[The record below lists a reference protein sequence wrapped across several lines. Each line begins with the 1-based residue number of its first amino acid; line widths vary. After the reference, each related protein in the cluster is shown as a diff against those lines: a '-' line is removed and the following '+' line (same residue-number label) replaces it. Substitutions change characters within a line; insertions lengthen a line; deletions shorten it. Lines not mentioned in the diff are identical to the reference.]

1 MQKTYLNTTEQD
13 DMSITPY
20 LVLESLPGLL
30 KDLLRVAKTDDER
43 DMLLISG
50 LTACSSVMPNVCF
63 RYGHLQKRYYPNLQ
77 TFIMAG
83 AASGKG
89 VASEALALVRD
100 IHERVPLLIPG
111 DSTYPAFFRL
121 LAEQNG
127 IGYMHESEGSVI
139 TDIWRSGAMSYN
151 TALRKAAE
159 HEPLSRNRVAGKE
172 EIACPRLSLLL
183 TGTFDQFRTLVP
195 SVQNGFFSR
204 LTMLVVRGRQG
215 FDRTIFRPLATTS
228 QGGENLSAR
237 MLRLYEALR
246 ARETPLEFR
255 LTDEQADTLGTYFE
269 REYGALVKAL
279 GDNFHPTIVRMGIT
293 TMRIA
298 CILSVLREEAKD
310 VLLCSEEDFAS
321 ALTIA
326 SKLLLHAADAYEQI
340 DGARQAAI
348 PVAKGNYQRNMLLA
362 VLPEEFTTG
371 ECIRQAGQ
379 IGICDRTTRRWLCGW
394 LEKGTLTKTAH
405 GKYLKSA

>member
-1 MQKTYLNTTEQD
+1 MQKTYLNTTEHD

-30 KDLLRVAKTDDER
+30 KDLLRVAKTDD
-43 DMLLISG
+43 
-50 LTACSSVMPNVCF
+50 
-63 RYGHLQKRYYPNLQ
+63 
-77 TFIMAG
+77 
-83 AASGKG
+83 
-89 VASEALALVRD
+89 VRD

-121 LAEQNG
+121 LAAQNG

-183 TGTFDQFRTLVP
+183 TGTFDQFRALVP

-204 LTMLVVRGRQG
+204 LTMLVVRGRKG
-215 FDRTIFRPLATTS
+215 FDKTIFRPLVVPKE
-228 QGGENLSAR
+228 GENLSAR
-237 MLRLYEALR
+237 MLKLYEALC
-246 ARETPLEFR
+246 ARESPLEFR

-269 REYGALVKAL
+269 REYGALVEAL
-279 GDNFHPTIVRMGIT
+279 GDNFHPTIVRMAVT
-293 TMRIA
+293 AMRIA
-298 CILSVLREEAKD
+298 CVLTVLREDPTNLPSGGGFPLKEGLVCGDA
-310 VLLCSEEDFAS
+310 DFAT
-321 ALTIA
+321 ALTIS

-348 PVAKGNYQRNMLLA
+348 PMTKGNYQRDMLLA
-362 VLPEEFTTG
+362 ALPEEFTH
-371 ECIRQAGQ
+371 EDFSYYSKIAG
-379 IGICDRTTRRWLCGW
+379 ISSRTLERWTAEW
-394 LEKGTLTKTAH
+394 TEKGILHKTSH
-405 GKYLKSA
+405 GNYKKVA